1 MPQFWKQLLNN
12 PKSISSDS
20 LPVPEN
26 KPRNRSRTNSTTQ
39 PVSSSLKSSSH
50 DRPMLTN
57 RPYSYN
63 PSASGSTKSTSPL
76 KLGTSSQQQSQNSLS
91 TTAQS
96 GEYKDYRDK
105 FLSNRNGFVGRVFGV
120 SLSESLGVA
129 SAEVIVQSELV
140 SFGRIPIVIAK
151 CGAYLKA
158 NALETPGIF
167 RIAGNGKRVKEL
179 QFIFSSPPSYGAK
192 FTDWDGYSI
201 HDVASL
207 LRRYLNNLDEPLIP
221 LEFYESFR
229 KPIQDRPRISKHMLT
244 RHVSHPNANKEN
256 SITIESMSKQSQSQQ
271 NTKAIPSPSTDTTA
285 SSPMDIPVKKTSI
298 DDIVAAASAPTP
310 TCESAPVPAAS
321 PQGKTNIPDA
331 QRPQDMLMKSHRYES
346 YEADKENENDEDEN
360 EEARKRRK
368 QRHKKKLARD
378 IKSAIKEYEAL
389 FVQLSNDTKQLTIY
403 LLDLMSLFARQSQ
416 LNLMTARNLAAIF
429 QPSLL
434 SHPQHD
440 MDPKEYE
447 LSRFVVEFLIE
458 YSYKLLPN
466 LLKITKE
473 EQDKTIA
480 KGSRQSSSAT
490 SQHPPRI
497 LTPGS
502 ATHSQH
508 SGLPEGEQGNR
519 PYPIRS
525 LTPTSGVGSS
535 AIEIPQRSAVSPLP
549 NVVDRSP
556 HKQQHDAQKLG
567 MSLQLQVPKTRSRP
581 HSRSIGSAP
590 VPPDVIS
597 SNKRKTK
604 LFPWLHKPGILSD
617 NGETSATEYEGDDVL
632 LSNDE
637 DTSSPHSPVARR
649 KLNVPKMANNSN
661 SGSSLPTTTV
671 YSNGNSPLNS
681 HSHLKVPQTTK
692 ASVKGRT
699 SSTSRVRPI
708 SMFIDS
714 SKSKSVDELGY
725 LSSSTSAQP
734 NVDTESRTARSK
746 KRESWFQ
753 RWTSRSNSATRS

>member
-12 PKSISSDS
+12 PKSMSSDS
-20 LPVPEN
+20 LPVPED
-26 KPRNRSRTNSTTQ
+26 KTQNRKRTNSTNQ
-39 PVSSSLKSSSH
+39 PLSSSVKTSLH

-63 PSASGSTKSTSPL
+63 PPAGSQRKSPSPL
-76 KLGTSSQQQSQNSLS
+76 KTGSNQQQQSQ
-91 TTAQS
+91 S
-96 GEYKDYRDK
+96 GVYTEYKDYRDK

-179 QFIFSSPPSYGAK
+179 QFIFSSPPNYGAK
-192 FTDWDGYSI
+192 FTGWDAYSI

-229 KPIQDRPRISKHMLT
+229 KPIQDRPRIIKHMLT

-256 SITIESMSKQSQSQQ
+256 SITIESMSKQSQTQS
-271 NTKAIPSPSTDTTA
+271 NVERIPSQSSGLST
-285 SSPMDIPVKKTSI
+285 PVDIPVKKSV
-298 DDIVAAASAPTP
+298 DDIIMAAAATAPATTP
-310 TCESAPVPAAS
+310 DKDNTPIPTAS
-321 PQGKTNIPDA
+321 PKGKMNISDT
-331 QRPQDMLMKSHRYES
+331 QRPQEMLMKSHRYES
-346 YEADKENENDEDEN
+346 YEADKENENDEDNGNDE
-360 EEARKRRK
+360 EEAKKRRK

-378 IKSAIKEYEAL
+378 IKAAIKDYEEL
-389 FVQLSNDTKQLTIY
+389 FIQLSNDTKQLTIY

-447 LSRFVVEFLIE
+447 LSRFAVEFLIE
-458 YSYKLLPN
+458 YSYKLLPS

-473 EQDKTIA
+473 EQEKNITR
-480 KGSRQSSSAT
+480 GSRQSSTADSK
-490 SQHPPRI
+490 QPPRI
-497 LTPGS
+497 VTPGS
-502 ATHSQH
+502 LAQSQK
-508 SGLPEGEQGNR
+508 SRTSASEQGTESQ
-519 PYPIRS
+519 PVRS
-525 LTPTSGVGSS
+525 ITPTGASGSV
-535 AIEIPQRSAVSPLP
+535 AIDIPKRSNLPPSPT
-549 NVVDRSP
+549 VVDRSP
-556 HKQQHDAQKLG
+556 NKQQHDAQKLG

-617 NGETSATEYEGDDVL
+617 NGETSATECEGDDAL

-637 DTSSPHSPVARR
+637 ETSSPHSPVARR
-649 KLNVPKMANNSN
+649 KLNVPKMAK
-661 SGSSLPTTTV
+661 SSDSANVIPTNTV

-681 HSHLKVPQTTK
+681 NSHLRVPQIAK
-692 ASVKGRT
+692 SPVKGRT

-725 LSSSTSAQP
+725 HSNSSATQSNTEG
-734 NVDTESRTARSK
+734 ESRAARSK